1 MFIQLVNKLYV
12 EAISKQST
20 LEGLNINLFCRQFLT
35 NFIRCQSLKYEN
47 GFKHTGGTWRQF
59 SFFLIIQLS
68 RRQVSP
74 VLKSIFIYRTLKL
87 KLHYVFTKSHYTI

>member
-47 GFKHTGGTWRQF
+47 GFKHTGGTWRQL
-59 SFFLIIQLS
+59 SFLIIQLS
-68 RRQVSP
+68 RHQVSP

>member
-1 MFIQLVNKLYV
+1 MFIQLVNEIYV

-35 NFIRCQSLKYEN
+35 NFIRCQSLKYETN
-47 GFKHTGGTWRQF
+47 LNKLEALGVNLV
-59 SFFLIIQLS
+59 FLNIQVT

-87 KLHYVFTKSHYTI
+87 TKSHYTI